1 MEINRETIVSRK
13 TGAPLASLF
22 HSYHAPADRS
32 YSAHRHTSFEIALF
46 KKGSGIYYCNDRNLE
61 FQAGDIFIFST
72 NEEHFISKINEE
84 MLVMNL
90 HFEPQYIYEPL
101 HSGQDN
107 SFLRI
112 FFDRSDSFC
121 NRLPREH
128 RMRKHILRLFDE
140 LENEFFGKPE
150 NYELMIKTKIL
161 SMLVLLTRE
170 FGYVNEI
177 PQYDVSSP
185 KCTNEI
191 LAIMEHINQNIDT
204 NITLEQLS
212 QVGNLSPNY
221 LCAVFKQMNGMT
233 VWEYILIRRVDMAK
247 KLLKEGNESILNIQ
261 LACGFR
267 SSSNF
272 NKAFKKLVGMSP
284 SEYKR
289 HFTASVT
296 EKQS

>member
-1 MEINRETIVSRK
+1 MEINRESIVSPK
-13 TGAPLASLF
+13 TGAQLASLF
-22 HSYHAPADRS
+22 HSYHAPANRI

-46 KKGSGIYYCNDRNLE
+46 KKGSGIYYCNNRNLE

-90 HFEPQYIYEPL
+90 HFEPQYIYEPI
-101 HSGQDN
+101 HTGQNN

-112 FFDRSDSFC
+112 FFDRSESFC

-128 RMRKHILRLFDE
+128 HMKGQLLRLFDE
-140 LENEFFGKPE
+140 LENEFFNKPD
-150 NYELMIKTKIL
+150 NYEMMIKAKIL
-161 SMLVLLTRE
+161 SILVLLTRE

-177 PQYDVSSP
+177 PQYDVSSI
-185 KCTNEI
+185 KCTDEI
-191 LAIMEHINQNIDT
+191 LAVMDYINQNIDT
-204 NITLEQLS
+204 NISLEHLS

-221 LCAVFKQMNGMT
+221 LCSVFKQMNGMT
-233 VWEYILIRRVDMAK
+233 VWEYILIRRIDEAK
-247 KLLKEGNESILNIQ
+247 RLLKEGNESILGIQ

-272 NKAFKKLVGMSP
+272 NKAFKRIVGMSP
-284 SEYKR
+284 SEYKK
-289 HFTASVT
+289 HL
-296 EKQS
+296 K